1 MLLLSFSYPKFLEK
15 MEPFSKTS
23 NDIISLLLKI
33 ISIKSPSIFWF
44 LSSTVELLKSV
55 IFSFLLSNLPFVEV
69 II

>member
-1 MLLLSFSYPKFLEK
+1 

-23 NDIISLLLKI
+23 NDTISLLSKV

-55 IFSFLLSNLPFVEV
+55 IFSFLLSKLPLEEV